1 MFGHFP
7 ELVII
12 LALALIV
19 FGPEKL
25 PEMAASA
32 GKMVREFRD
41 LMDGAIHPPEHQV
54 PEDFTQY
61 YYESLARAGEPG
73 PDDLETTDDELEA
86 PAWEEVDGVSEWG
99 TDEAAS
105 SRAETSETPAESAA
119 THAEP
124 DAESVPP
131 LNPDHEAS

>member
-7 ELVII
+7 ELIII

-25 PEMAASA
+25 PEVAANA

-41 LMDGAIHPPEHQV
+41 LMDSAINPRETQV

-61 YYESLARAGEPG
+61 YYESLSRAGEPA
-73 PDDLETTDDELEA
+73 PQWDSVDVEAADEDGFVHAEAEAADGEESSGVEA
-86 PAWEEVDGVSEWG
+86 PTVNADPFVESGENPEHRSGDDSG
-99 TDEAAS
+99 
-105 SRAETSETPAESAA
+105 SRT
-119 THAEP
+119 
-124 DAESVPP
+124 
-131 LNPDHEAS
+131 L